1 MQDTILNVRPEELVA
16 WVQTDRTT
24 NEVSYTAVMV
34 ERVSPTGL
42 ISLYG
47 WTGVRF
53 DQYGKQ
59 RGENWTPMRIV
70 KMTPEIGAKIEL
82 AERRKTALLAIRSL
96 AYAKLT
102 IEEMEAIATIVN
114 TAKQRLTL

>member
-16 WVQTDRTT
+16 WVQTDRDTH
-24 NEVSYTAVMV
+24 EVSYTAVMV
-34 ERVSPTGL
+34 EKVSPTGL

-53 DQYGKQ
+53 DKYGKQ
-59 RGENWTPMRIV
+59 RDEDWTPLRIV

-82 AERRKTALLAIRSL
+82 AERRKTALVAIRSL

-102 IEEMEAIATIVN
+102 IEEMEQIAAIVN
-114 TAKQRLTL
+114 TAKQRQTL